1 MTQVNTRTP
10 DNYLPLAREHLPF
23 WIEQTPYGPEMCF
36 EAPVTIGL
44 TGEIKMLPMRYGG
57 NNRLSWQQLREP
69 ICRLMEMFRNLES
82 RYGQTLGELER
93 LRQDATLL
101 SGERDEAVRRA
112 RSAEAEA
119 KRLREMAASPGPKRR

>member
-1 MTQVNTRTP
+1 
-10 DNYLPLAREHLPF
+10 
-23 WIEQTPYGPEMCF
+23 
-36 EAPVTIGL
+36 
-44 TGEIKMLPMRYGG
+44 LPMRYGG